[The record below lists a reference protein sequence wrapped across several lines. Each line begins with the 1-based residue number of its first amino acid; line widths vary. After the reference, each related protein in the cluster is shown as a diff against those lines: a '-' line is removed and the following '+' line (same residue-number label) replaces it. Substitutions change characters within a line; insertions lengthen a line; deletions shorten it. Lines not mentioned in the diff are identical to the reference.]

1 MGLSWQLLGMPTG
14 GHTLESFSLG
24 DTDDV
29 DHLVLG
35 KDLLDG
41 NLLFEMLT
49 GKVDL
54 VGDGSTVQLD
64 FHDMSLLL
72 AAFQEG
78 LLGATDHTDNLTVLL
93 DLSQILFDFSC
104 QHRPS

>member
-1 MGLSWQLLGMPTG
+1 MTLG
-14 GHTLESFSLG
+14 HS
-24 DTDDV
+24 DDV

-35 KDLLDG
+35 EHLADGHLL
-41 NLLFEMLT
+41 LEVLT

-54 VGDGSTVQLD
+54 VGDGATVQLD

-78 LLGATDHTDNLTVLL
+78 LLGVTDHTDNLE
-93 DLSQILFDFSC
+93 I
-104 QHRPS
+104 R